1 MELFPKHSLE
11 LFNLFWF
18 PMIYGILIIIVM
30 LNVKK
35 ESKNRILTYPK
46 NDNKIIQ
53 FFSLGFMIVFGKLI
67 ILYSIFVPIIA
78 FTVYFYIGVIIYMVS
93 ISCSVYAM
101 YYFSKADTSRPV
113 TSSIYKY
120 SRHPMQVMFYLSW
133 IGLGLISGTWIIII
147 YTIIFSVLII
157 PSLVSQEKDC
167 VEQYGDEY
175 VEYLK
180 RTPRFIFFKWKNWYK
195 DRQIEHYYI

>member
-1 MELFPKHSLE
+1 MELFPKHSFE

-18 PMIYGILIIIVM
+18 PMIYGILSIIVM

-35 ESKNRILTYPK
+35 ESKKRMLTYPK
-46 NDNKIIQ
+46 YVSKTNK

-78 FTVYFYIGVIIYMVS
+78 FTAYFYIGVVIYLVS

-101 YYFSKADTSRPV
+101 YYFSKADTSKPV
-113 TSSIYKY
+113 TKSIYKY
-120 SRHPMQVMFYLSW
+120 SRHPMQVMYYLSW
-133 IGLGLISGTWIIII
+133 IGLGFISGTWIIII
-147 YTIIFSVLII
+147 YTIVFSILTIPTLIA
-157 PSLVSQEKDC
+157 QEKDC
-167 VEQYGDEY
+167 IEQYGDEY

-180 RTPRFIFFKWKNWYK
+180 RTPRFIFFKWKN
-195 DRQIEHYYI
+195 